1 MFSLL
6 LQTAN
11 QNLLLGFVPESI
23 GLLIFGFGLIALT
36 VGLRWALKKGDAD
49 RDAEPEDVS
58 KPANG

>member
-1 MFSLL
+1 MTLM

-11 QNLLLGFVPESI
+11 QNLLLGLVPESV

-36 VGLRWALKKGDAD
+36 IGLRWALKKGDAGVNTKQEKD
-49 RDAEPEDVS
+49 S